1 MSRIR
6 RRGRIV
12 LLSYS
17 TNVHPSET
25 LADVRDFLRGT
36 TLPLKQRVFPD
47 AEMGLELRVGS
58 ALLGALSDP
67 RAVAAVK
74 DAMLNAGLFVFAV
87 NGFALGDFQAGVVK
101 RSAYEPPWTD
111 PARVEATRRM
121 VRLLG
126 DLLPVDVPGTVST
139 LAGGWRDPEPGP
151 EALDAFARAL
161 AEAALECRRLF
172 DETGREVRLCVE
184 PEPWTWIETMR
195 EFAAFYENRL
205 LRAGR
210 EHLEAG
216 AGLSPRDAE
225 ALLRHFVGMNLDACH
240 HAVVFEDAALGVR
253 AIRQAGVP
261 VLKMHLS
268 SAVAVPASSGRRDLL
283 ARLQEPRFMHQVFG
297 RAGPDAPAVRIA
309 PDLPDL
315 LARPG
320 ALEDIAE
327 CRVHLHV
334 PLDLSPPPGLKTTAP
349 ETEAAL
355 GAFLAGV
362 PEGGFAPVVIETYT
376 WSVLPDPARPASRP
390 DVTKGLEGELRWAL
404 ARLAR
409 P

>member
-17 TNVHPSET
+17 TNVHPSES
-25 LADVRDFLRGT
+25 LPDVREFIRST
-36 TLPLKQRVFPD
+36 TIPLKQRLFPD
-47 AEMGLELRVGS
+47 REMGLELRVGS
-58 ALLGALSDP
+58 SLLEAFSDS
-67 RAVAAVK
+67 RAVPAVK
-74 DAMLNAGLFVFAV
+74 DALLSVGLFIFSI
-87 NGFALGDFQAGVVK
+87 NGYALGDFQATVVK

-111 PARVEATRRM
+111 PARLEATKRM
-121 VRLLG
+121 IRLLG
-126 DLLPVDVPGTVST
+126 EFLPVDIPGTVST
-139 LAGGWRDPEPGP
+139 IAGGWRDPEPAAD
-151 EALDAFARAL
+151 ALDAFARAL
-161 AEAALECRRLF
+161 AEAAYESRRLF
-172 DETGREVRLCVE
+172 DETGREVRLCIE
-184 PEPWTWIETMR
+184 PEPWTWIETTR
-195 EFAAFYENRL
+195 EFAAFYENHL

-210 EHLEAG
+210 EHLQAG
-216 AGLSPRDAE
+216 VGLSPRDAE

-240 HAVVFEDAALGVR
+240 HAVVFENAALGVR
-253 AIRQAGVP
+253 SIRQAGIP

-268 SAVAVPASSGRRDLL
+268 NAVAVAEPYANRRLL

-297 RAGPDAPAVRIA
+297 RAENQAVSRLA

-315 LARPG
+315 LARPES
-320 ALEDIAE
+320 LDRISE

-334 PLDLSPPPGLKTTAP
+334 PLDLSPPPGLKTTVS

-355 GAFLAGV
+355 DAFLAGV

-376 WSVLPDPARPASRP
+376 WSVLPDPARPVSRP
-390 DVTKGLEGELRWAL
+390 GLIAGLEGEFRWAL